1 LPPMTTV
8 DGRRY
13 ITEARELTDQ
23 LLERYLPLET
33 TEPRTLHKAMRY
45 SVMAGGKRLR
55 PILALAAYE
64 YCGGDPDRASATVH
78 KAMAALEMV
87 HTYSL
92 IHDDLPCM
100 DDDDLRRGR
109 PTCHKMFN
117 EAVAT
122 LAGDALHVVAFE
134 LMAQTESTE
143 VVHELALA
151 GGTAGMLGGQ
161 VADMEA
167 ENRQVTRAEI
177 ENIHRLK
184 TAALIRGSIRI
195 GAMLAGAD
203 RNLLDRLSVYG
214 EKIGL
219 AFQIIDDILD
229 IEGDQAVL
237 GKEVGSDTRN
247 KKATYPGVVGLDT
260 ARRDAAR
267 LIDEAL
273 ACFGSDEENVLMW
286 LARYIGQR
294 NN

>member
-1 LPPMTTV
+1 MPPMTTI
-8 DGRRY
+8 DGRKY
-13 ITEARELTDQ
+13 VTEARELTDR
-23 LLERYLPLET
+23 LLDEHLPSEA
-33 TEPRTLHKAMRY
+33 TEPKTLHAAMRY

-64 YCGGDPDRASATVH
+64 YCGGDADAAPHTVH
-78 KAMAALEMV
+78 KAMPALEMV

-109 PTCHKMFN
+109 PTCHKQFN

-134 LMAQTESTE
+134 LIAETGSVE
-143 VVHELALA
+143 VVRELARS

-161 VADMEA
+161 IADIEA
-167 ENRQVTRAEI
+167 EGRQITRAEI
-177 ENIHRLK
+177 ENIHLLK
-184 TAALIRGSIRI
+184 TAALIRGAVRI
-195 GAMLAGAD
+195 GALLAGAD
-203 RNLLDRLSVYG
+203 PGVLERLSAYG

-229 IEGDQAVL
+229 IEGDQTLL
-237 GKEVGSDTRN
+237 GKDIGSDTRN
-247 KKATYPGVVGLDT
+247 AKATYPGVVGLE
-260 ARRDAAR
+260 AAKREAAR

-273 ACFGSDEENVLMW
+273 ACFGPDEDNMLMW
-286 LARYIGQR
+286 LARYIGRR